1 MLNIN
6 DLERKWIKYKIKSY
20 IPHLIILISFIII
33 FVLVFI
39 VLNIQPKIKQDPVI
53 EPILKKVELKSHVTA
68 IIHEKSDDKKS
79 ETEIQNN
86 NKIVLS
92 PSLNFMNKIQES
104 TMAKYKTQVI
114 SKIQPQK
121 IKAIEVAKRKGL
133 KPGRVKNTQ
142 GIQFTKG
149 KNDRLEV
156 IDWDEFKTTL
166 TKRKLQVYESGGWMK
181 IMKK

>member
-1 MLNIN
+1 MSQSFQ
-6 DLERKWIKYKIKSY
+6 KYTVEEKTMVMD
-20 IPHLIILISFIII
+20 PIS
-33 FVLVFI
+33 V
-39 VLNIQPKIKQDPVI
+39 D
-53 EPILKKVELKSHVTA
+53 
-68 IIHEKSDDKKS
+68 
-79 ETEIQNN
+79 
-86 NKIVLS
+86 
-92 PSLNFMNKIQES
+92 
-104 TMAKYKTQVI
+104 
-114 SKIQPQK
+114 
-121 IKAIEVAKRKGL
+121 KAIDIAKRKVL

>member
-1 MLNIN
+1 M
-6 DLERKWIKYKIKSY
+6 
-20 IPHLIILISFIII
+20 
-33 FVLVFI
+33 VM
-39 VLNIQPKIKQDPVI
+39 
-53 EPILKKVELKSHVTA
+53 EPISV
-68 IIHEKSDDKKS
+68 D
-79 ETEIQNN
+79 
-86 NKIVLS
+86 
-92 PSLNFMNKIQES
+92 
-104 TMAKYKTQVI
+104 
-114 SKIQPQK
+114 
-121 IKAIEVAKRKGL
+121 KAIEVAKRKGL

>member
-1 MLNIN
+1 M
-6 DLERKWIKYKIKSY
+6 
-20 IPHLIILISFIII
+20 
-33 FVLVFI
+33 
-39 VLNIQPKIKQDPVI
+39 
-53 EPILKKVELKSHVTA
+53 EPISV
-68 IIHEKSDDKKS
+68 D
-79 ETEIQNN
+79 
-86 NKIVLS
+86 
-92 PSLNFMNKIQES
+92 
-104 TMAKYKTQVI
+104 
-114 SKIQPQK
+114 
-121 IKAIEVAKRKGL
+121 KAIEVAKRKGL